1 MTQTV
6 EFEEI
11 GRLPQ
16 PDDNVAIATRRL
28 EAGTRINHQG
38 SSFTLAYTLLEGHR
52 FAVKPIAPGE
62 SLLSW
67 GLPFG
72 IASRLLSPGTYACNP
87 QILEA
92 LGLRNLDFKLPAEAN
107 FEDQIQ
113 PYVLD
118 ESKFQPGH
126 QVPALSTPG
135 TFLGFKR
142 SASRGVG
149 TRNFIVILGT
159 SSRTGSFAKRLEERL
174 AGEAERFENIDG
186 IVAIAH
192 TEGGEQ
198 TQPNNL
204 DLLLR
209 TLAGFVT
216 HPNVGA
222 ILCVDYGTEAVT
234 NAVLKAYLQNKSY
247 PLDNVPHAFLTLDG
261 GFESNLD
268 KGESLL
274 RSWFETVNQTA
285 RTEEPL
291 SHLKIAL
298 QCGGSDAFS
307 GISGNPLI
315 AWVARETIRNG
326 GAANLAET
334 DELIGAEPYVLQN
347 VKKVDVARQFLAKVE
362 AFKTRAAWH
371 GHTAEGNPS
380 GGNKYRGLYNIVL
393 KSIGAAQKRHPD
405 VRLDGVLDYGEPI
418 PEFGYYFMDSPGND
432 LESIAGQVATGCNM
446 IFFVTGNGSITN
458 FPFVPTIKVITTTE
472 RHQLLSKDMDVNA
485 GAYLDGTP
493 MDDLGQE
500 MFDDT
505 VSVASGKLS
514 LGERAGH
521 AQVSIWRNWRQTDP
535 SQVDHILSQPALKN
549 APVPIQS
556 DDQKSPETF
565 TSIQTPR
572 GNVTDQIGLIL
583 PTSLCSGQI
592 AQMAAQRLTEKGL
605 GQTQGISRFVG
616 LVHTEGCGVSGGYNE
631 TLYTRTMLG
640 YLTHPTVKY
649 ALLLEHGCEKTHN
662 DYYHYALEEQG
673 LSSDD
678 YGWASVQMDGGID
691 QVLEKVESWFATRLN
706 QAPAPV
712 YETIGL
718 DGLRV
723 GLLTAGPVSETAT
736 STLTKF
742 TQTIVGSGGTLIVPE
757 SATIARETDYLKILI
772 NQKDIRPTL
781 THGEA
786 AYQPGFY
793 VMENPTEHWVETLTG
808 MGGTGVEILLA
819 YTGQH
824 PQQGHPLMPMLQI
837 TGENNIAAHF
847 GDDFDLIFS
856 ENVEETVER
865 LVDLLT
871 QVASR
876 AYTPRAVLQGNTDF
890 QFTRGLLGVSM

>member
-1 MTQTV
+1 MAQTF
-6 EFEEI
+6 ELEEI

-28 EAGTRINHQG
+28 EAGTQIDHQR
-38 SSFTLAYTLLEGHR
+38 SSFTLAHTLLEGHR

-72 IASRLLSPGTYACNP
+72 VASRPLSPGTYACNP

-92 LGLRNLDFKLPAEAN
+92 LGLRHLDFELPAEAN

-118 ESKFQPGH
+118 ESTFQPGH
-126 QVPALSTPG
+126 QVPALSTPA

-142 SASRGVG
+142 STSRGVG
-149 TRNFIVILGT
+149 TRNVIVILGT

-174 AGEAERFENIDG
+174 AGEAEQYENIDG

-198 TQPNNL
+198 AQPNNL

-222 ILCVDYGTEAVT
+222 ILCVDYGIEAVT
-234 NAVLKAYLQNKSY
+234 NAMLKAYLENESY
-247 PLDNVPHAFLTLDG
+247 PLDDVPHAFLTLDG
-261 GFESNLD
+261 GFEFQLE

-307 GISGNPLI
+307 GISGNPLV
-315 AWVARETIRNG
+315 AWVAREIIRNG

-334 DELIGAEPYVLQN
+334 DELIGAESYVLQN
-347 VKKVDVARQFLAKVE
+347 VKNVDIARQFLAKVE
-362 AFKTRAAWH
+362 AFKTLAAWH

-393 KSIGAAQKRHPD
+393 KSIGAAQKKHPD
-405 VRLDGVLDYGEPI
+405 VCLDGVLDYGEPI
-418 PEFGYYFMDSPGND
+418 PESGYYFMDSPGND
-432 LESIAGQVATGCNM
+432 LESIAGQVATGCNI

-472 RHQLLSKDMDVNA
+472 RHHLLSKDMDINA
-485 GAYLDGTP
+485 GAYLDGSP
-493 MDDLGQE
+493 MDQLGQE

-505 VSVASGKLS
+505 LSVASGKLS
-514 LGERAGH
+514 FGERAGH

-535 SQVDHILSQPALKN
+535 SQVEPILSQPALKN
-549 APVPIQS
+549 APIPIQS
-556 DDQKSPETF
+556 DGQKSSRTF

-662 DYYHYALEEQG
+662 DYYRHALEEQG

-691 QVLEKVESWFATRLN
+691 QVLEKIESWFITRLN
-706 QAPAPV
+706 QASAPV
-712 YETIGL
+712 YKTTGL
-718 DGLRV
+718 NDLRV
-723 GLLTAGPVSETAT
+723 GLLTAGPVSAAAT
-736 STLTKF
+736 STLTQL
-742 TQTIVGSGGTLIVPE
+742 TQKIVGSGGTLIVPE
-757 SATIARETDYLKILI
+757 SATLVRETDYLKTLV
-772 NQKDIRPTL
+772 NQKNVQPTL
-781 THGEA
+781 PHGEA
-786 AYQPGFY
+786 ACQPGFY

-837 TGENNIAAHF
+837 TGEHNIAAHF
-847 GDDFDLIFS
+847 GDDFDLTFS
-856 ENVEETVER
+856 ENVGENVER
-865 LVDLLT
+865 VVDLLT

-876 AYTPRAVLQGNTDF
+876 EYTPKAVLQGNTDF